1 MKYKKETCKY
11 CGGKMK
17 AKTTR
22 AEFCSPNCKVYWH
35 RENPKETL
43 KNFNKQPNC
52 KVYWYRENPKE
63 TLKNFNKQSNGTT
76 KDYTEKQPETNFSI
90 NTMPKRED
98 FESSIEFGFAKSAW
112 KRAEQDKQ

>member
-35 RENPKETL
+35 
-43 KNFNKQPNC
+43 
-52 KVYWYRENPKE
+52 RENPKE